1 MNTTPLAAAADLA
14 AAVISDLVAG
24 RWSQISERFDSTM
37 RDGLSDEALAAAW
50 AQIVGMAG
58 AFESH
63 GETEA
68 VRAGD
73 VTITNTPLSLEA
85 ADYTARI
92 TFRDDESIAGFYILE
107 RPAS

>member
-58 AFESH
+58 AFEGH